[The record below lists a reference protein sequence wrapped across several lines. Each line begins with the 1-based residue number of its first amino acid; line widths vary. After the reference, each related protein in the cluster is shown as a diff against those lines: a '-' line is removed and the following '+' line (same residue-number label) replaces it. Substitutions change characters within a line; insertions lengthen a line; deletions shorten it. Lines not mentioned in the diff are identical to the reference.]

1 MENTNENVKVE
12 FEASET
18 WKDDVKTEP
27 ETQVDPLSDGH
38 SLNGVK
44 VETSKSSDLCDADD
58 ELNSPKSKRLKKED
72 SEKTFNCERC
82 LRKFPLES
90 NLKAH
95 LCTNVTRLKQL
106 FTCRLCSKKC
116 VDSSHLQTHMLNKH
130 PIRLPKA
137 KESNVVPRTSTH
149 VVFPDATFSEDPQ
162 NKMLK
167 CKFCSESIEVSGLL
181 EHYKLSHPNSK
192 EANGTPRTSNLSNDT
207 SNPKKYHYLMDQ
219 IKASSCSLCS
229 KKFVDPSHLQTH
241 MLNKH
246 PNHHPEAKESN
257 VVPRTSTHVVFPNE
271 TFSNDP
277 QSKMLKCKFC
287 YRKFEESGLLEHY
300 NVSHPNS
307 KEANE
312 PRTSNP
318 SSDTSNPKKYQNLLD
333 HSKVFQCELCA
344 YCSSRKTILK
354 RHVLQN
360 HPEADQEV
368 LDRVEDLQLDC
379 ATCGNIFYSWMT
391 LMNHVK
397 YMHPS
402 SPLNSASVPQNKK
415 LYISDPLQCE
425 LCYQSHIVFLSMEEL
440 ESHKR
445 TKHRKLPD
453 LVEIL

>member
-58 ELNSPKSKRLKKED
+58 ELNTPKSKRLKKED

-149 VVFPDATFSEDPQ
+149 VVFSDATFSEDPQ

-192 EANGTPRTSNLSNDT
+192 EANGT
-207 SNPKKYHYLMDQ
+207 
-219 IKASSCSLCS
+219 
-229 KKFVDPSHLQTH
+229 
-241 MLNKH
+241 
-246 PNHHPEAKESN
+246 
-257 VVPRTSTHVVFPNE
+257 
-271 TFSNDP
+271 
-277 QSKMLKCKFC
+277 
-287 YRKFEESGLLEHY
+287 
-300 NVSHPNS
+300 
-307 KEANE
+307 